1 MSNVIIKSDSNVA
14 LYSFMKGTSSNAEIR
29 KIINDTNK
37 LASDHQVTYI
47 VRRVPTKENKADKAS
62 REVMTKN

>member
-1 MSNVIIKSDSNVA
+1 
-14 LYSFMKGTSSNAEIR
+14 MKGTSSNAEIR